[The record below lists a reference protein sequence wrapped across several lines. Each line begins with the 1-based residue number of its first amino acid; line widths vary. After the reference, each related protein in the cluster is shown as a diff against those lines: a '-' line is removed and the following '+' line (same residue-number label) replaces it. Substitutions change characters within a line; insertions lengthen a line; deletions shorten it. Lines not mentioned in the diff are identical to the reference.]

1 MPFIQQALADA
12 KEDVPVPEGEY
23 ELEIIQA
30 TAKQSKKY
38 AESGKAGDNMISVA
52 IAIRSDE
59 YPSAATVF
67 HNIMLVTDPAYE
79 YNHLWLRDQKR
90 FLTLFAIPHEGN
102 GFDVD
107 DFQGATARCLLKVDQ
122 NDRGDD
128 INVLALPRVKEEE
141 HEQARGNGRGARKPA
156 RRR

>member
-1 MPFIQQALADA
+1 MPFIEQALADA
-12 KEDVPVPEGEY
+12 KEDIPVPEGEY
-23 ELEIIQA
+23 DLEIIQA
-30 TAKQSKKY
+30 TPKQSKKY
-38 AESGKAGDNMISVA
+38 AESGKSGDNMVSVA
-52 IAIRSDE
+52 IAIRSEE
-59 YPSAATVF
+59 YPNAATVF

-90 FLTLFAIPHEGN
+90 FLTLFNIPHEGN

-107 DFQGATARCLLKVDQ
+107 DFVGATARSLLKVDQ